1 LLTAAYLNLQYKI
14 GLPYK
19 HHKKKGY
26 FPLIGHKR
34 GDMQEKRGLKLKILL
49 NGKLVL

>member
-1 LLTAAYLNLQYKI
+1 MSMQQVVDSSIHLSLQYKI

-26 FPLIGHKR
+26 FPLADHKR
-34 GDMQEKRGLKLKILL
+34 GD
-49 NGKLVL
+49 V